1 MRTVIPA
8 ILVYDP
14 IEFRRRIRAV
24 EGQVDL
30 VQIDVTDGQ
39 FVHYDNFADPKDI
52 RGIRTPI
59 KYEIHLM
66 TESPERLIPRWAS
79 IPNVSRIV
87 FHIEATADPERVIR
101 AIRKRKREVGL
112 ALNPTTPLSKIIPH
126 IPLVDF
132 VVVLGVTP
140 GRSGQPFQPR
150 ALKKVRSLRR
160 RYPHL
165 MIEVD
170 GGVNSQTAPG
180 IFSAGASA
188 VAAATAIF
196 QTPDPPA
203 ANIRKLERYALMRRR
218 H

>member
-8 ILVYDP
+8 LLVYDP

-24 EGQVDL
+24 EGIVDL
-30 VQIDVTDGQ
+30 VQIDVTDGK
-39 FVHYDNFADPKDI
+39 FVHYNNFADPGYI
-52 RGIRTPI
+52 RGVATSL

-66 TESPERLIPRWAS
+66 TESPERQIARWTN
-79 IPNVSRIV
+79 IPNVARIV
-87 FHIEATADPERVIR
+87 FHIEATSDPETVIR

-112 ALNPTTPLSKIIPH
+112 ALNPTTPLAKIIPF

-160 RYPHL
+160 RYPNL
-165 MIEVD
+165 QIEVD
-170 GGVNSQTAPG
+170 GGVDAKTAPTL
-180 IFSAGASA
+180 FSAGASA
-188 VAAATAIF
+188 VAAATSIF

-203 ANIRKLERYALMRRR
+203 ANIRKLARFALMKR
-218 H
+218 HP